1 MGNFGA
7 GTEEQPPPISLN
19 QPANFSMEEWDNIPL
34 DTIQILYKSVPRRT
48 AFAVSGSETQYCKV
62 LDARHSMG
70 TIFKYFEE
78 FLRKEKPHKH
88 IFVLDNVDLAPARGT
103 QRWVAILNTEN
114 PTIASHTSKFPIG
127 RKQLVLISLVKLW
140 ECYIIRKARHYY
152 SR

>member
-1 MGNFGA
+1 MNNSKEDSEIIKLISRLAAVRKQCRIIALLNAGA
-7 GTEEQPPPISLN
+7 E
-19 QPANFSMEEWDNIPL
+19 
-34 DTIQILYKSVPRRT
+34 
-48 AFAVSGSETQYCKV
+48 VSV

-70 TIFKYFEE
+70 TIFKYIEE

-88 IFVLDNVDLAPARGT
+88 IFVLNKVDLAPARVT

-127 RKQLVLISLVKLW
+127 RKQLVLILLVKLW